1 MVSPA
6 RPRGVTATGP
16 STPRLKMP
24 VFPDFLAPSMGTSAP
39 TLTLSRRK
47 LALQGCA
54 VAGDPVDVVD
64 VGDAPD
70 LAYYLLYVLHAR
82 GFESEPAKGCPVL
95 DSIDPRGDDVHAG
108 VRDRSRYILQQVH
121 PVEGFDEQLDGE
133 ELVRTLGPFDLD
145 KPLGVPGLERPGVHA
160 AGRMDYYAAPKRD
173 VTHDLVARHRGAATR
188 QARQDPARPD
198 DPHPGLLVGFA
209 LGQGERGE
217 RRALVPGPFLF
228 FLWLYLLDY
237 ATCHVLGRENAGT
250 HGGEH
255 VVGR

>member
-24 VFPDFLAPSMGTSAP
+24 VFPDFLAPSIGTSAP

-70 LAYYLLYVLHAR
+70 LAYYLLDVLHTR
-82 GFESEPAKGCPVL
+82 GFESEPAQGRPVL
-95 DSIDPRGDDVHAG
+95 DGIDPRGDDVDAG
-108 VRDRSRYILQQVH
+108 VRDRGRYILQQMH
-121 PVEGFDEQLDGE
+121 PVEGFDEQLDG
-133 ELVRTLGPFDLD
+133 
-145 KPLGVPGLERPGVHA
+145 
-160 AGRMDYYAAPKRD
+160 
-173 VTHDLVARHRGAATR
+173 
-188 QARQDPARPD
+188 
-198 DPHPGLLVGFA
+198 FA
-209 LGQGERGE
+209 LGEGERGE

-237 ATCHVLGRENAGT
+237 ATRHVLGRENAGT

>member
-70 LAYYLLYVLHAR
+70 LAYYLLDVLHTR
-82 GFESEPAKGCPVL
+82 GFESEPAQGRPVL
-95 DSIDPRGDDVHAG
+95 DGIDPRGADVDAG
-108 VRDRSRYILQQVH
+108 VRDRCRYILQQMH
-121 PVEGFDEQLDGE
+121 PVEGLDQQLDGE
-133 ELVRTLGPFDLD
+133 ELVGTFGPFDLD
-145 KPLGVPGLERPGVHA
+145 KTLRVPGLERPGVHA
-160 AGRMDYYAAPKRD
+160 AGGMDHDAASQRD
-173 VTHDLVARHRGAATR
+173 VSDDLVARHRGATAR
-188 QARQDPARPD
+188 QPRQDPARPD
-198 DPHPGLLVGFA
+198 DTHPCLLVGST
-209 LGQGERGE
+209 LGERERGE
-217 RRALVPGPFLF
+217 RGALLP
-228 FLWLYLLDY
+228 
-237 ATCHVLGRENAGT
+237 R
-250 HGGEH
+250 
-255 VVGR
+255 